1 MTSKLVIDLVA
12 QIRATTDPQ
21 ALRELRKRLLEA
33 VSLTPKR

>member
-1 MTSKLVIDLVA
+1 MTSKQVNDLVK
-12 QIRATTDPQ
+12 QIRETTDPQ